1 VIDVTLPS
9 ACRRHRPALLDFVD
23 HGAIDE
29 ATAPA
34 LAHLER
40 CERCTMELESTVLAI
55 TALRRLGDD
64 IARVEP
70 APDAWPRLRAR
81 LDRWRPFR
89 WSILSPSAGVLM
101 SAAIVAVLV
110 APIQIG
116 SSGLAGPNASA
127 PIVRPPVPT
136 EERRIELDYM
146 TSSRQLRSVSQP
158 AALFP
163 LRQTPEA
170 TSASYPRNYPDNI
183 RPERKEVTPAE
194 PSGRRPEAI

>member
-1 VIDVTLPS
+1 MIDMTPS
-9 ACRRHRPALLDFVD
+9 RACRRHRPALLDFVD

-40 CERCTMELESTVLAI
+40 CERCTMELESTVVAI

-70 APDAWPRLRAR
+70 PPDAWPRLRAR
-81 LDRWRPFR
+81 LDRWRPSR
-89 WSILSPSAGVLM
+89 WSVLSPSAGVVM

-110 APIQIG
+110 APLQVG

-127 PIVRPPVPT
+127 PIIRPAVPV
-136 EERRIELDYM
+136 EERRIELHYIR
-146 TSSRQLRSVSQP
+146 SSRQLRSGSQP
-158 AALFP
+158 AALLP
-163 LRQTPEA
+163 VKQAPDA